1 MKIATNEKTH
11 ILLHIKTAFKLKYF
25 QMDFFFSKGNILNFQ
40 SDAKR
45 KTNYMILNSSLEVI
59 VATEMT

>member
-1 MKIATNEKTH
+1 MKKTH
-11 ILLHIKTAFKLKYF
+11 ILLHIKTTFKLKYF
-25 QMDFFFSKGNILNFQ
+25 QMDFFSKGNILNFQ

-59 VATEMT
+59 VATEMP